1 MNILGIRKKRIEDLK
16 SKFTER
22 EARYLVDLLIEFVLE
37 IDKSKLLMGDVSI
50 NESQITLLD
59 EYILRLKK
67 DEPIQ
72 HILQEEFFY
81 GMPFKVTKDVLIPR
95 PETEELVEWI
105 LEDSQ
110 SKKDLKIL
118 DIGTGSGCIAIALK
132 TNLPNSE
139 VHAVDVSEIALKI
152 AQENALNLG
161 VDINFKQLDILNNE
175 NWNQLD
181 IYDIIV
187 SNPPY
192 IPHKEK
198 ALMHNNVL
206 QYEPPTAL
214 FVQDDDSLIF
224 YQKIAQLAIQH
235 LNPKGALYFECNEYN
250 AREVEALLK
259 KHFQEVDLKK
269 DINGKLRMVKGVNLT
284 PHNENSS

>member
-1 MNILGIRKKRIEDLK
+1 MEHI
-16 SKFTER
+16 F
-22 EARYLVDLLIEFVLE
+22 E
-37 IDKSKLLMGDVSI
+37 IDKSKLLIGDVAI
-50 NESQITLLD
+50 NENQVTLLD
-59 EYILRLKK
+59 EYILRLKN

-105 LEDSQ
+105 LEGC
-110 SKKDLKIL
+110 KHKNDLNIL

-139 VHAVDVSEIALKI
+139 VHAVDVSENALKI
-152 AQENALNLG
+152 AQENALNIG
-161 VDINFKQLDILNNE
+161 VDIIFKQLDILNNE

-181 IYDIIV
+181 FYDIIV

-206 QYEPPTAL
+206 QYEPSTAL
-214 FVQDDDSLIF
+214 FVQDEDPLIF
-224 YQKIAQLAIQH
+224 YQKITQLAIQK

-250 AREVEALLK
+250 ALEVENLLK
-259 KHFQEVDLKK
+259 NHFQSVDLKK
-269 DINGKLRMVKGVNLT
+269 DINGKLRMTRAKTFLK
-284 PHNENSS
+284 

>member
-1 MNILGIRKKRIEDLK
+1 MKVLAIRKRAIESLN
-16 SKFTER
+16 SKFSER

-37 IDKSKLLMGDVSI
+37 IDKSKLLIGDVSI
-50 NESQITLLD
+50 NENQTALLD
-59 EYILRLKK
+59 EYILRLKN

-72 HILQEEFFY
+72 HILQEDFFY

-105 LEDSQ
+105 LEDG
-110 SKKDLKIL
+110 KLKNDLQIL

-139 VHAVDVSEIALKI
+139 VHAIDVSENALKI

-175 NWNQLD
+175 NWSQLD
-181 IYDIIV
+181 TYDIIV

-206 QYEPPTAL
+206 QYEPSTAL
-214 FVQDDDSLIF
+214 FVQDDDALIF
-224 YQKIAQLAIQH
+224 YQKIAQLTIQH

-250 AREVEALLK
+250 ALEVEALLK

-269 DINGKLRMVKGVNLT
+269 DINGKLRMVKGATFLK
-284 PHNENSS
+284 

>member
-1 MNILGIRKKRIEDLK
+1 MNILGIRKKCTESLK
-16 SKFTER
+16 SKFSER

-37 IDKSKLLMGDVSI
+37 IDKSKLLIGDVSI
-50 NESQITLLD
+50 NQNQVALLD
-59 EYILRLKK
+59 EYILRLNN

-105 LEDSQ
+105 LEEC
-110 SKKDLKIL
+110 KHKNDLKIL

-132 TNLPNSE
+132 ANLPNSE
-139 VHAVDVSEIALKI
+139 VHAVDVSENALKI

-161 VDINFKQLDILNNE
+161 VDIIFKQLDILNNE

-181 IYDIIV
+181 TYNIIV

-206 QYEPPTAL
+206 QYEPSTAL
-214 FVQDDDSLIF
+214 FVQDEDPLIF
-224 YQKIAQLAIQH
+224 YQKITQLAMQH
-235 LNPKGALYFECNEYN
+235 LNPNGCLYFECNEYN
-250 AREVEALLK
+250 ALEVEDLLK
-259 KHFQEVDLKK
+259 NHFQSVDLKK
-269 DINGKLRMVKGVNLT
+269 DINGKFRMVKGTNFT
-284 PHNENSS
+284 PHNENNF